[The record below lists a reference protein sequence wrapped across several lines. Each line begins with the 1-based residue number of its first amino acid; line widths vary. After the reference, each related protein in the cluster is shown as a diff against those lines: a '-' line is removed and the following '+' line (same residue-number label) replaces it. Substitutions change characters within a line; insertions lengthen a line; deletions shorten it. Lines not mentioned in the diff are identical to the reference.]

1 MPWGSFSGEST
12 ETDRFVGREDS
23 QGIAADQEQD
33 RGRVSCDWRG
43 RVLSPFKAVGER
55 RRDMTRRVLQAAWT
69 AHRSER
75 NSMGDA

>member
-1 MPWGSFSGEST
+1 
-12 ETDRFVGREDS
+12 
-23 QGIAADQEQD
+23 
-33 RGRVSCDWRG
+33 
-43 RVLSPFKAVGER
+43 VLSPFKAVGER